1 MSKRISHS
9 ILDPVIGPRL
19 KSLYPHLRIPRRFPP
34 EGIIGVG
41 HGCAILG
48 AVGFAFSTQ
57 TWWGGLLAAAGVIG
71 NHTAD
76 CLDGTHARATGQ
88 CRNGGELLD
97 HFTDPL
103 SFAYWLVGI
112 GIACSSLELALIAV
126 ICLFAIAVLTN
137 IKAKLLGEF
146 TLSRFGPT
154 EFKAVLA
161 ALAVALS
168 MLTLCQPAISQSTA
182 LIGLT
187 SLILLGLIEL
197 PIQLIRA
204 VREVNRSEVEP
215 DTSEWITGSKQER
228 NAIHQAISPPDEDQ
242 GTLCRFSLTAF
253 YAFRQPLRCCLRVT

>member
-1 MSKRISHS
+1 MSTRISHS
-9 ILDPVIGPRL
+9 ILDPFIGPRL
-19 KSLYPHLRIPRRFPP
+19 KSLYPHLHIPRWFPP

-76 CLDGTHARATGQ
+76 CIDGTHARATGQ

-112 GIACSSLELALIAV
+112 GIACSSPELALVAV

-137 IKAKLLGEF
+137 IKAKLIGEF
-146 TLSRFGPT
+146 TLSHFGPT
-154 EFKAVLA
+154 EFKTVLA
-161 ALAVALS
+161 TFGLALAT
-168 MLTLCQPAISQSTA
+168 LTLLQTGISPQTA
-182 LIGLT
+182 LIGLA
-187 SLILLGLIEL
+187 SLILLGLIQL

-204 VREVNRSEVEP
+204 VKEVNRSNVKA
-215 DTSEWITGSKQER
+215 DTSEWITGPAARK
-228 NAIHQAISPPDEDQ
+228 NASHQS
-242 GTLCRFSLTAF
+242 
-253 YAFRQPLRCCLRVT
+253 